1 MVSRDRSESAVTV
14 AEKQQLRRSGRSAD
28 VRSRLMLV
36 TLCLIWGL
44 TWPMMKISLNAIPP
58 LSMRTLT
65 AVIGCVS
72 MFAICLFKRRSLR
85 VSTARDWLHVFVASF
100 FNISAF
106 SLFTAFA
113 QILAATSRVAILTYT
128 LPIWTLLLAWL
139 VLGERPS
146 RLQGVA
152 VVLCAVGI
160 AIIVAPLAV
169 SGVPLG
175 LVLAVGGGFSWAA
188 GTVYL
193 KWARINADPMGAAAW
208 QLAIGFVVITAC
220 LLIFDGRLDFGTA
233 DAKALLALAF
243 VGVMG
248 NAVAYA
254 MWFDILPVVP
264 AATAALGILGIP
276 VLGVLSTVLIV
287 GDRLSRDDI
296 IGFALIFAAS
306 ACVLLFPQTPA
317 RASS

>member
-1 MVSRDRSESAVTV
+1 M
-14 AEKQQLRRSGRSAD
+14 
-28 VRSRLMLV
+28 
-36 TLCLIWGL
+36 
-44 TWPMMKISLNAIPP
+44 
-58 LSMRTLT
+58 
-65 AVIGCVS
+65 
-72 MFAICLFKRRSLR
+72 
-85 VSTARDWLHVFVASF
+85 FVASF

-152 VVLCAVGI
+152 IVLCAVGI
-160 AIIVAPLAV
+160 AILVCAAGSIGRSA
-169 SGVPLG
+169 G

-220 LLIFDGRLDFGTA
+220 LLIFDGRLDLGTPA
-233 DAKALLALAF
+233 CRRLLGARLCRRA
-243 VGVMG
+243 GQRI
-248 NAVAYA
+248 AYA
-254 MWFDILPVVP
+254 MWFDIVPVVP

-276 VLGVLSTVLIV
+276 VLGVFSTVLIV
-287 GDRLSRDDI
+287 GDRPTGDRHHRLCVDLCRVRLRAAFP
-296 IGFALIFAAS
+296 GRRRRALAS
-306 ACVLLFPQTPA
+306 
-317 RASS
+317 

>member
-1 MVSRDRSESAVTV
+1 LVSRDGTESAVTV
-14 AEKQQLRRSGRSAD
+14 TEKQQVEKSGRAAD

-36 TLCLIWGL
+36 ILCLIWGM

-65 AVIGCVS
+65 AVIGGVS
-72 MFAICLFKRRSLR
+72 LFAICLFKRRSLR
-85 VSTARDWLHVFVASF
+85 VSTARDWVHIFVASF

-152 VVLCAVGI
+152 VVLCAIGI
-160 AIIVAPLAV
+160 AIVVAPLAT
-169 SGVPLG
+169 SGIPLG

-193 KWARINADPMGAAAW
+193 KWARIDADPMGAAAW

-220 LLIFDGRLDFGTA
+220 LLIFDGGLDLGTA
-233 DAKALLALAF
+233 DAGVLLAVAF

-254 MWFDILPVVP
+254 MWFDIVPVVP

-287 GDRLSRDDI
+287 GDRLSSNDI

-306 ACVLLFPQTPA
+306 ACVLLFPGAPA

>member
-1 MVSRDRSESAVTV
+1 MTVSEREPRLQ
-14 AEKQQLRRSGRSAD
+14 KSGPAAD

-36 TLCLIWGL
+36 ILCLIWGM
-44 TWPMMKISLNAIPP
+44 TWPMMKISLNEIPP
-58 LSMRTLT
+58 LSMRTMT
-65 AVIGCVS
+65 AAIGGIS
-72 MFAICLFKRRSLR
+72 LFSICLFKRRSLR
-85 VSTARDWLHVFVASF
+85 ISTARDWAHVFVASF

-146 RLQGVA
+146 RLQGFA
-152 VVLCAVGI
+152 ILLCCIGI
-160 AIIVAPLAV
+160 AILVAPLATT
-169 SGVPLG
+169 GIPLG
-175 LVLAVGGGFSWAA
+175 LALAVGGGFSWAA

-193 KWARINADPMGAAAW
+193 KWARINGDPMGAAAW

-220 LLIFDGRLDFGTA
+220 LLIFDGGLDLGSA
-233 DAKALLALAF
+233 GPGAWLALIF

-254 MWFDILPVVP
+254 MWFDIVPVVP
-264 AATAALGILGIP
+264 TATAALGILGIP

-287 GDRLSRDDI
+287 GDRLTRADI
-296 IGFALIFAAS
+296 VGFAFIFAAS
-306 ACVLLFPQTPA
+306 ACVLLFPHGPKRATP
-317 RASS
+317 

>member
-1 MVSRDRSESAVTV
+1 MTV

-72 MFAICLFKRRSLR
+72 MFAICLVQAPQPSGIDRAGLAACVRRFILQHLGLQPFHR
-85 VSTARDWLHVFVASF
+85 VRANS
-100 FNISAF
+100 
-106 SLFTAFA
+106 
-113 QILAATSRVAILTYT
+113 AATSRVAILTYT